1 LEVTHFQTNPADAD
15 DHISQRGGIWM
26 DMDGCGWIWVDMVGM
41 KWIQEKVNFDFDFQK
56 FRMET
61 QNGSQ

>member
-1 LEVTHFQTNPADAD
+1 MLMITSRKGV
-15 DHISQRGGIWM
+15 GYGWIWM

>member
-1 LEVTHFQTNPADAD
+1 
-15 DHISQRGGIWM
+15 M